1 MKFILHLTNC
11 SCILFLAYG
20 FKLGYIGKYDKEERA
35 VSKHRISQL
44 NNIVSQNIAFAVSR
58 ARIFSMRNLPAF
70 NGHVLSGF
78 VSIIA
83 DHKSNL
89 SASFPRLSVIMTS

>member
-1 MKFILHLTNC
+1 M
-11 SCILFLAYG
+11 
-20 FKLGYIGKYDKEERA
+20 
-35 VSKHRISQL
+35 SKHRISQL

-58 ARIFSMRNLPAF
+58 ARIFRMRNLPAF

-78 VSIIA
+78 VSIFA